1 MTTEDPQIVRD
12 MLKHISNSP
21 DLLDLLYDMGFMPE
35 QLERGSADWSRM
47 LMLAERH
54 QKLWAKKP

>member
-21 DLLDLLYDMGFMPE
+21 DLLDLLYDMGWMPE
-35 QLERGSADWSRM
+35 
-47 LMLAERH
+47 
-54 QKLWAKKP
+54 